1 MFWRQRPA
9 ERQVQPRRKITGVLC
24 VFEGRSDFGLPFF
37 CFPAIVICPRLDYF
51 LGVNPALPQVEHKTC
66 FRCNYEAD
74 TAETTCPRCGKTL
87 KSSRNLRIRGGIL
100 LACGGFLIVFV
111 TAIAG
116 FLAYLYFGGVMKI
129 PHAEAAKTGMMMFL
143 IFGLLGFIVL
153 FGVLALINGIY
164 MLKTGRRSLVLMW
177 LMLGM
182 VFIMIFGGAFLS
194 VFLK

>member
-1 MFWRQRPA
+1 
-9 ERQVQPRRKITGVLC
+9 
-24 VFEGRSDFGLPFF
+24 
-37 CFPAIVICPRLDYF
+37 
-51 LGVNPALPQVEHKTC
+51 
-66 FRCNYEAD
+66 
-74 TAETTCPRCGKTL
+74 
-87 KSSRNLRIRGGIL
+87 
-100 LACGGFLIVFV
+100 
-111 TAIAG
+111 
-116 FLAYLYFGGVMKI
+116 
-129 PHAEAAKTGMMMFL
+129 MMFL

>member
-1 MFWRQRPA
+1 
-9 ERQVQPRRKITGVLC
+9 
-24 VFEGRSDFGLPFF
+24 
-37 CFPAIVICPRLDYF
+37 
-51 LGVNPALPQVEHKTC
+51 
-66 FRCNYEAD
+66 
-74 TAETTCPRCGKTL
+74 
-87 KSSRNLRIRGGIL
+87 
-100 LACGGFLIVFV
+100 
-111 TAIAG
+111 
-116 FLAYLYFGGVMKI
+116 MKI